1 MGEGDGGTEARGG
14 SGAVF
19 AERWDQAVMFSGV
32 GRQGESRLGEAIAR
46 YKKAFV
52 TVALLSAVLNVL
64 LLGGSIY
71 MMMIYDSVLPSH
83 SLPTLFSLLAM
94 IVVVYLFQGLFDT
107 MRTRILADVGGA
119 VDREL
124 APEVQRVITDNALR
138 GGKQTGDGLIPM
150 RDLDQIRAFLASGGP
165 AALIDLPW
173 IIFFL
178 AILFLLHVW
187 LGVAASIGAL
197 ILIALT
203 VVTDRRTREPIGQL
217 SQIGAVR
224 SGMAESNVR
233 HAEVL
238 AALGMRNR
246 MRERWLEVN
255 GVYLAANDRMSS
267 TVSTLGGVSKIFR
280 LLLQSI
286 ILTVG
291 ALLVIDG
298 KASGGVIFAS
308 SILAGRALAPV
319 DAAIANWR
327 GFAQAK
333 LGWRRINEMLART
346 PDAGAISTVLP
357 RPKTELAV
365 QGLVVAPPGTQRITV
380 QNADFKLQAGEGLGI
395 VGPSAAGKTSLGR
408 TLIGVWRPV
417 RGTVRL
423 DGATLDQWHPDSL
436 GEFIG
441 YLPQTVELLDGT
453 VAENISRFDPEPD
466 SAAVIAAAEVA
477 GVHEMVVQLPQGYDT
492 PVGADGSQLSAG
504 QRQRI
509 GLARALY
516 RDPFLVLLDEP
527 NSNLDA
533 AGEVALERAVAAI
546 RQRGGI
552 AILIAH
558 RPSALAQVSHV
569 CFMREGRIEAFGPRD
584 EVLEKITAKP
594 VPLRAAPRGQAAAS
608 GQSAAAKEA

>member
-1 MGEGDGGTEARGG
+1 MAWGAR
-14 SGAVF
+14 A
-19 AERWDQAVMFSGV
+19 A
-32 GRQGESRLGEAIAR
+32 GESRLGEAITR
-46 YKKAFV
+46 YRTAFI

-71 MMMIYDSVLPSH
+71 MMMVYDSVLPSH

-94 IVVVYLFQGLFDT
+94 VVVVYLFQALFDL
-107 MRTRILADVGGA
+107 MRTRILSDVGGA
-119 VDREL
+119 LDREM
-124 APEVQRVITDNALR
+124 APEVQRLISDNAMR

-173 IIFFL
+173 IVFF
-178 AILFLLHVW
+178 IGVLFLLHYW
-187 LGVAASIGAL
+187 LGVTALIGAI
-197 ILIALT
+197 ILIVLT
-203 VVTDRRTREPIGQL
+203 LITDRRTREPIGQL

-238 AALGMRNR
+238 SALGMRNR
-246 MRERWLEVN
+246 MRDRWLEVN
-255 GVYLAANDRMSS
+255 GVYLAAYDRMSH
-267 TVSTLGGVSKIFR
+267 TTGVLGGISKIFR
-280 LLLQSI
+280 LLLQSL

-327 GFAQAK
+327 GFGQAR
-333 LGWRRINEMLART
+333 LGWRRINEMLARI
-346 PDAGAISTVLP
+346 PDSGAITTVLP
-357 RPKTELAV
+357 RPTQELTV
-365 QGLVVAPPGTQRITV
+365 QGLVVAPPGTQRVTV
-380 QNADFKLQAGEGLGI
+380 QNADFSLKAGEALGVI
-395 VGPSAAGKTSLGR
+395 GPSAAGKTSLGR
-408 TLIGVWRPV
+408 ALIGVWRPA
-417 RGTVRL
+417 RGNVRL
-423 DGATLDQWHPDSL
+423 DGATLDQWHPEAL

-441 YLPQTVELLDGT
+441 YLPQTVELLEGT
-453 VAENISRFDPEPD
+453 VAENIARFDPEPD
-466 SAAVIAAAEVA
+466 SNAVIAAAQVA
-477 GVHEMVVQLPQGYDT
+477 GVHEMVVGLPQGYDT

-516 RDPFLVLLDEP
+516 KDPFLVLLDEP

-533 AGEVALERAVAAI
+533 AGEMALERSVAAI
-546 RQRGGI
+546 RERGGI

-569 CFMREGRIEAFGPRD
+569 CFMRDGRIEAFGPRD
-584 EVLEKITAKP
+584 EVLDKITAKP
-594 VPLRAAPRGQAAAS
+594 VPLRAAPQ
-608 GQSAAAKEA
+608 AKEA

>member
-1 MGEGDGGTEARGG
+1 MLGVTGRPGG
-14 SGAVF
+14 
-19 AERWDQAVMFSGV
+19 
-32 GRQGESRLGEAIAR
+32 SRLGEAIAR
-46 YKKAFV
+46 YRTAFI
-52 TVALLSAVLNVL
+52 TVAVLSGVLNVL

-71 MMMIYDSVLPSH
+71 MMLVYDSVLPSH

-94 IVVVYLFQGLFDT
+94 IVVVYLFQALFDAT
-107 MRTRILADVGGA
+107 RTRILADVGGA
-119 VDREL
+119 LDREL
-124 APEVQRVITDNALR
+124 APEVQRVISDNALR
-138 GGKQTGDGLIPM
+138 GGKQFGDGLIPM
-150 RDLDQIRAFLASGGP
+150 RDLDQIRAFLSGGGP

-178 AILFLLHVW
+178 GILFLLHVW
-187 LGVAASIGAL
+187 LGVTALIGAL

-203 VVTDRRTREPIGQL
+203 VITDRRTKEPIGQL
-217 SQIGAVR
+217 SQISAVR

-233 HAEVL
+233 HAEIL
-238 AALGMRNR
+238 TALGMRNR
-246 MRERWLEVN
+246 LRERWLDVN
-255 GVYLAANDRMSS
+255 GVFLAANDKLSR
-267 TVSTLGGVSKIFR
+267 TTGFLGGISKIFR
-280 LLLQSI
+280 LLLQSL

-308 SILAGRALAPV
+308 SILAGRTLAPV

-333 LGWRRINEMLART
+333 LGWRRLNELLLRT
-346 PDAGAISTVLP
+346 PDAGAITTVLP
-357 RPKTELAV
+357 RPKAELAV
-365 QGLVVAPPGTQRITV
+365 QQLVVAPPGTQRITV
-380 QNADFKLQAGEGLGI
+380 QNADFTLKAGEALGI

-408 TLIGVWRPV
+408 ALIGVWKPA

-423 DGATLDQWHPDSL
+423 DGAALDQWHPDTL
-436 GEFIG
+436 GEYIG
-441 YLPQTVELLDGT
+441 YLPQTVELLEGT
-453 VAENISRFDPEPD
+453 VAENIARFDPEPD
-466 SAAVIAAAEVA
+466 SAAVISAAETA
-477 GVHEMVVQLPQGYDT
+477 GVHEMVVNLPQGYDT

-516 RDPFLVLLDEP
+516 REPFLVLLDEP

-533 AGEVALERAVAAI
+533 AGEVALERAVASI
-546 RQRGGI
+546 RERGGI

-569 CFMREGRIEAFGPRD
+569 CFMRDGRIEAFGPRD

-594 VPLRAAPRGQAAAS
+594 VPLRAAPRPQAAA
-608 GQSAAAKEA
+608 GAGGGAGAPAAKEA